1 MGFLVFYLKITKEEN
16 NMPIPL
22 IMAGLSLLPKLPS
35 IWEGVAGLFG
45 KKVPGSIQ
53 EAGKLAGDVINSL
66 KAGEVSPEIQVEME
80 KIMKEHEQEMAKITL
95 EEHKLIAEGLSASQN
110 LEAQAYKSHDEYV
123 RRTRPMIL
131 RKLFYTCI
139 GYVFFAPG
147 IVVAAAVLGVEAA
160 ILTVLV
166 SMVEWVG
173 GWLFST
179 FGAAYLGYAGAR
191 SLDKRN
197 PELKNGNNLIGS
209 AMKYILK

>member
-1 MGFLVFYLKITKEEN
+1 
-16 NMPIPL
+16 
-22 IMAGLSLLPKLPS
+22 MAGLSLLPKLPS
-35 IWEGVAGLFG
+35 IWEGIAGLFG

-53 EAGKLAGDVINSL
+53 EAGKLAEDVINSL

-80 KIMKEHEQEMAKITL
+80 KIMKEHEQEMARITL
-95 EEHKLIAEGLSASQN
+95 EEHKLVAEGLAGSQN
-110 LEAQAYKSHDEYV
+110 LEAQAYKSDDQYV

-139 GYVFFAPG
+139 VYTFFAPV
-147 IVVAAAVLGVEAA
+147 IVVVAGIALGAGAEAA
-160 ILTVLV
+160 ILTAF
-166 SMVEWVG
+166 MGMIKWVG

-191 SLDKRN
+191 SLDKRK
-197 PELKNGNNLIGS
+197 PELKNGNNLLGS